1 MQEWCDPHQKA
12 DFPARVYRELLL
24 QVILFGRMVVPEA
37 SPTHPLTIIHDRR
50 DRFQMRRNW
59 SLHRPIDHGRQQAEY
74 GRISC
79 AWLFRKQKWAVPEE
93 NSQCIRVRI
102 TFERNSIGRVPSNPS
117 GVQLPSQVGSQG

>member
-1 MQEWCDPHQKA
+1 MTCELRGRFVFNRSATSNFSSLMQEWCDPHQKA

-79 AWLFRKQKWAVPEE
+79 AWLF
-93 NSQCIRVRI
+93 
-102 TFERNSIGRVPSNPS
+102 
-117 GVQLPSQVGSQG
+117 